1 MKLVLCTTLKKIN
14 STFQPNVYDADGWTL
29 ELSNVKFR
37 APVSVHSPVFI
48 VRFPSEVT
56 AEDVSAYNYAGYMES
71 DVAIIPDWY
80 LWIDD
85 IVYNIDGTWTVSTHI
100 DVLAQHKYEILEN
113 EMFVLRN
120 ANTYNA
126 KIADTAMPTLL
137 DDIAISVEFPGKIFA
152 DVFADG
158 SYMLGVMNHD
168 DGALGIPHYY
178 IFTQTEWTL
187 FTTALLSSV
196 DWLNISTSE
205 ISAELQKALVNP
217 LQYITSALWIPCPV
231 GSLSTVE
238 NIPIG
243 YWTIPNSQAGRWS
256 GTFPERHFSVT
267 LPTHPQASA
276 LPYLNYPPYSTYTL
290 TVAPF
295 GEIMFPSWVEGGMN
309 VEGIIHVDPTTG
321 DATLKL
327 TAGSTVVG
335 TFTAN
340 VAVPVEL
347 GQTSVN
353 LGAVSQENVAMTAV
367 GAVAGALDKFD
378 GSIVGGVKDVATGIL
393 SGLTS
398 TSQAVQIKGSHG
410 TISAYIDTPRVQ
422 GTFKQ
427 VAQTSYAQIMGRPL
441 CRTVKLL
448 SLTGY
453 TLCAYG
459 NVRTTAS
466 PAEKATISSYL
477 TSGFF
482 IE

>member
-1 MKLVLCTTLKKIN
+1 MKLVLCTTLKKLN
-14 STFQPNVYDADGWTL
+14 STLQPNVYDADGWTL
-29 ELSNVKFR
+29 ELTNVKFR

-48 VRFPSEVT
+48 VRFPAEVT
-56 AEDVSAYNYAGYMES
+56 AEDVSAYNYAGYMET
-71 DVAIIPDWY
+71 DDLLVPDWY

-85 IVYNIDGTWTVSTHI
+85 IVCNVDGTWTVSTHV

-120 ANTYNA
+120 ANTFNT

-137 DDIAISVEFPGKIFA
+137 DDVSVSVDFTGKIFA
-152 DVFADG
+152 DTFSG
-158 SYMLGVMNHD
+158 GTFMLGVMNQD
-168 DGALGIPHYY
+168 NAALGIPHYY
-178 IFTQTEWTL
+178 TFTQVQWAN

-196 DWLNISTSE
+196 DWLNISTTE

-217 LQYITSALWIPCPV
+217 MQYITSALWIPCTV
-231 GSLSTVE
+231 GTLSEVE
-238 NIPIG
+238 AIPIG
-243 YWTIPNSQAGRWS
+243 FWSIPNSQAGRWN
-256 GTFPERHFSVT
+256 GTFPVASLTFT
-267 LPTHPQASA
+267 LPRHPQASA
-276 LPYLNYPPYSTYTL
+276 LPYLNYPPYSNYTL

-295 GEIMFPSWVEGGMN
+295 GEILFPSWVEGGMS
-309 VEGIIHVDPTTG
+309 VEGVIHVDPTTG
-321 DATLKL
+321 DATLKI
-327 TAGSTVVG
+327 TAGSAVVG

-347 GQTSVN
+347 GQTTAN
-353 LGAVSQENVAMTAV
+353 LGAVSKENVALTAV
-367 GAVAGALDKFD
+367 GAVAGALDSFD

-393 SGLTS
+393 SGLSS

-466 PAEKATISSYL
+466 PAEKATIASYL